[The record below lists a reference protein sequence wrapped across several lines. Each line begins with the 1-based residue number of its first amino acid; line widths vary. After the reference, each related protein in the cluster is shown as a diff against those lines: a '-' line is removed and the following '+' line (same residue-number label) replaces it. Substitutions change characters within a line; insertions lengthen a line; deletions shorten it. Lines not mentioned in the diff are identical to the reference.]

1 MNKVFTWLKKI
12 RLAQVL
18 TVFLAGVLLIVSTAC
33 NGAANARGAGDTGL
47 IRGDRSSVKGDASTL
62 REEVPENAVTNK
74 REGGMNNYS
83 DIDPRM
89 DASKVGAK
97 SRALVDKTERNV
109 IDQTDDLGT
118 NTKRILD
125 KKGENLKHLGQNAK
139 EDAAGFGDKAQ
150 NATEAAAGRAKEASR
165 KTQQAAEQAASHTK
179 GALNKAGDAID

>member
-1 MNKVFTWLKKI
+1 MNKLFTWLKKI

-33 NGAANARGAGDTGL
+33 NGAANAR
-47 IRGDRSSVKGDASTL
+47 SDANTL
-62 REEVPENAVTNK
+62 REEVPGSAVTNQ

-97 SRALVDKTERNV
+97 SKALIDKTERNV

-125 KKGENLKHLGQNAK
+125 KKGENLEQFGQNAK

-150 NATEAAAGRAKEASR
+150 NVVDSAAGRAKEASR
-165 KTQQAAEQAASHTK
+165 KTQQAAEQAVDTAKTKADRAASNTK
-179 GALNKAGDAID
+179 GALDKAADAID